1 MLYNSGYKHVFIQ
14 INKLK
19 HIFMKYKTIPK
30 TVQVMKKKEEKKVCK
45 TDLCFFKRY

>member
-1 MLYNSGYKHVFIQ
+1 MLYNIGYKHIIIQ

-19 HIFMKYKTIPK
+19 HVFRNGFIFPK
-30 TVQVMKKKEEKKVCK
+30 TVQVMKEKKVCK